1 MHSMSICFNSY
12 LLHFSNS
19 ILFYL
24 SISFSWRRY
33 LTVTK
38 SEPKIRRIQNQGLHK
53 RGVPLELSVNTD
65 DTPPHTTTC
74 LGYDFAGSI
83 RTPPPLLSSTTIDIR
98 RGGGAVCNTVEF
110 SLRVSSSRSVFR
122 RGEEKLIESL
132 ANWDAHLLCGGGD
145 RIDASTRQQ
154 KRFNMKIQ
162 GIFFLCFCYDRV
174 LTFAFLLHSVTTL
187 W

>member
-19 ILFYL
+19 ILFHL
-24 SISFSWRRY
+24 SFSWRRY

-53 RGVPLELSVNTD
+53 RGVPFKLSLNTD

-122 RGEEKLIESL
+122 RVEEKPIESL
-132 ANWDAHLLCGGGD
+132 ANWDANLLCGGGD